1 MNDIASVIIE
11 TIFNMFSMFAGVWFV
26 FSALEPKFG
35 FKKSV
40 AAFTIILSV
49 FIVAVAI
56 SKAMF
61 NANAV
66 MNVKAAITL
75 AVTILMTFAFTRSK
89 LSRKIIVYLIFSGI
103 GAISDCSCVIIVYI
117 FTGKIA
123 TDFVQ
128 NSHEVTVYIIIG
140 AIINTTLIYAA
151 NALWKKFVNG
161 NTNQESNKKSI
172 IIALEGETAVIF
184 ITIFIF
190 SELFIDSPIIIILPL
205 MILFVSTNVLL
216 YIGFKEEKQRLIVNQ
231 QLEILNYQRELELDY
246 YNKLKDNIDTIRKY
260 RHDINNMLTVTEQLI
275 KQPDTR
281 EKAEEFF
288 ESIKDKYNKSDLIY
302 YCNNPI
308 LNTIIYENSE
318 KAKSL
323 GIDFSISAVFP
334 ADATIDDADLCA
346 LSANLIDNAFE
357 AATATAEKK
366 VSLNVWSECGFI
378 FFKVQ
383 NSCDSSKVE
392 MKNNKLKTTKVTG
405 DHGLG
410 TQIIDSIVEKYDGD
424 ILRTN
429 ESNVFT
435 CVATVKI

>member
-1 MNDIASVIIE
+1 MNDIVNLIIE
-11 TIFNMFSMFAGVWFV
+11 AIFNWFSMFAGVWFV

-103 GAISDCSCVIIVYI
+103 GAISDCSCIIIVYI

-161 NTNQESNKKSI
+161 NTNQESNKK
-172 IIALEGETAVIF
+172 AL
-184 ITIFIF
+184 
-190 SELFIDSPIIIILPL
+190 
-205 MILFVSTNVLL
+205 LL
-216 YIGFKEEKQRLIVNQ
+216 LLKEKPQ
-231 QLEILNYQRELELDY
+231 
-246 YNKLKDNIDTIRKY
+246 
-260 RHDINNMLTVTEQLI
+260 
-275 KQPDTR
+275 
-281 EKAEEFF
+281 
-288 ESIKDKYNKSDLIY
+288 
-302 YCNNPI
+302 
-308 LNTIIYENSE
+308 
-318 KAKSL
+318 
-323 GIDFSISAVFP
+323 
-334 ADATIDDADLCA
+334 
-346 LSANLIDNAFE
+346 
-357 AATATAEKK
+357 
-366 VSLNVWSECGFI
+366 
-378 FFKVQ
+378 
-383 NSCDSSKVE
+383 
-392 MKNNKLKTTKVTG
+392 
-405 DHGLG
+405 
-410 TQIIDSIVEKYDGD
+410 
-424 ILRTN
+424 
-429 ESNVFT
+429 
-435 CVATVKI
+435 

>member
-11 TIFNMFSMFAGVWFV
+11 TIFNMFSMFAGVWFIL
-26 FSALEPKFG
+26 STLEPRFG
-35 FKKSV
+35 FKKCMT
-40 AAFTIILSV
+40 AFTIILSM
-49 FIVAVAI
+49 FSVAFSI
-56 SKAMF
+56 SKKIF
-61 NANAV
+61 DVEIV
-66 MNVKAAITL
+66 MNIKSITML
-75 AVTILMTFAFTRSK
+75 IVTIVIIFGFTRSK
-89 LSRKIIVYLIFSGI
+89 LSNKITIYLIFSTLGLL
-103 GAISDCSCVIIVYI
+103 SDLVCVIIMHI
-117 FTGKIA
+117 ATGKTA
-123 TDFVQ
+123 AELAQ
-128 NSHEVTVYIIIG
+128 NSHELTVTAIIG
-140 AIINTTLIYAA
+140 TITHTVLIYLVEF
-151 NALWKKFVNG
+151 LWRKIVVKN
-161 NTNQESNKKSI
+161 EKHDSNKKSI
-172 IIALEGETAVIF
+172 IVAIEGETTVSFVAVF
-184 ITIFIF
+184 ILP
-190 SELFIDSPIIIILPL
+190 ELFADFPIAAAMPLVILG
-205 MILFVSTNVLL
+205 ISTNILL
-216 YIGFKEEKQRLIVNQ
+216 YLSFKEEKQRLIVNQ
-231 QLEILNYQRELELDY
+231 QLEILNYQRELELNY

-366 VSLNVWSECGFI
+366 VSLSVWSECGFI

-405 DHGLG
+405 NHGLG

-429 ESNVFT
+429 ENNVFT

>member
-11 TIFNMFSMFAGVWFV
+11 TILASFSMFAGVWFI

-40 AAFTIILSV
+40 TLFTTILSIFMVTLSIAKAIFDIPTVMAVKSFIMIGSTITII
-49 FIVAVAI
+49 
-56 SKAMF
+56 
-61 NANAV
+61 
-66 MNVKAAITL
+66 
-75 AVTILMTFAFTRSK
+75 FAFTRSK
-89 LSRKIIVYLIFSGI
+89 LSRKFVVYLIFSGL
-103 GAISDCSCVIIVYI
+103 GVISDFSSVIIIYLA
-117 FTGKIA
+117 TGKMI
-123 TDFVQ
+123 DDLVQ
-128 NSHEVTVYIIIG
+128 NPHSLTISVIIG
-140 AIINTTLIYAA
+140 TIINTILIYIADVFWRRYVS
-151 NALWKKFVNG
+151 NDVQK
-161 NTNQESNKKSI
+161 ESNKKSI
-172 IIALEGETAVIF
+172 ILAIEGETAVF
-184 ITIFIF
+184 FAADFIF
-190 SELFIDSPIIIILPL
+190 PELVVNYPMLGVMPFMVLW
-205 MILFVSTNVLL
+205 VATNVML
-216 YIGFKEEKQRLIVNQ
+216 YVSFKEEKQRLIVNQ
-231 QLEILNYQRELELDY
+231 QLEILNYQRELELNY

-357 AATATAEKK
+357 AAIATAEKK

-392 MKNNKLKTTKVTG
+392 MKNKKLKTTKVTG

>member
-1 MNDIASVIIE
+1 MNDIVNLIIE
-11 TIFNMFSMFAGVWFV
+11 AIFNWFSMFAGVWFV

-103 GAISDCSCVIIVYI
+103 GAISDCSCIIIVYI

-205 MILFVSTNVLL
+205 MILFVSTNILL
-216 YIGFKEEKQRLIVNQ
+216 YLSFKEEKQRLIVNQ
-231 QLEILNYQRELELDY
+231 QLEILNYQRELELNY

-308 LNTIIYENSE
+308 LNTIIYENFE

-323 GIDFSISAVFP
+323 GIDF
-334 ADATIDDADLCA
+334 
-346 LSANLIDNAFE
+346 NLI
-357 AATATAEKK
+357 
-366 VSLNVWSECGFI
+366 
-378 FFKVQ
+378 
-383 NSCDSSKVE
+383 
-392 MKNNKLKTTKVTG
+392 
-405 DHGLG
+405 
-410 TQIIDSIVEKYDGD
+410 
-424 ILRTN
+424 
-429 ESNVFT
+429 
-435 CVATVKI
+435 